1 MMKSYS
7 TGFDM
12 IIGSDLLY
20 NSTSFPGLLHTLK
33 KLTENRPQTEI
44 YIAYVDRLQHKKFFT
59 EAKETFKITDGPA
72 RDDLKV
78 AILERIVQ
86 V

>member
-1 MMKSYS
+1 MKSYP

-20 NSTSFPGLLHTLK
+20 NSASFPGLLHTLK

-44 YIAYVDRLQHKKFFT
+44 YIAYVDRLQHTKFFT
-59 EAKETFKITDGPA
+59 EAKETFKITDGPSK
-72 RDDLKV
+72 DDLRI
-78 AILERIVQ
+78 AILERIVP